1 MPDRPYW
8 DQMQLEQ
15 DHATPAVLAIG
26 DSWFWYPIGQCLL
39 DPIVSR
45 VWEKKYCLYAIGANG
60 AELRDFVDGK
70 FRNVVRDALKAYGP
84 GLSAVFLSGG
94 GNDFAGWTD
103 LRRLLKS
110 DCSNEATAAGCFDP
124 ARVEDLFATLKRYYV
139 ALIMQITERCGP
151 GVKIVVH
158 NYDYALPSGAGLLG
172 DQRWLK
178 TPMVDRRVRE
188 GLMAAC
194 VRYLIDRLG
203 AMMEELASEHAGVCF
218 VRSAGCL
225 SASHWA
231 NELHPTP
238 EGFGRIVSQRWAPVL
253 RGILP

>member
-8 DQMQLEQ
+8 DEAQLEQ
-15 DHATPAVLAIG
+15 DHVTPAVLAIG

-39 DPIVSR
+39 DPIVSG
-45 VWEKKYCLYAIGANG
+45 VWQNKYCLYAIGANG
-60 AELRDFVDGK
+60 AEMRDFVDGK

-103 LRRLLKS
+103 LRRLLKP
-110 DCSNEATAAGCFDP
+110 DCTGEAAAASCFDEQ
-124 ARVEDLFATLKRYYV
+124 RIGKLFSALKRYYA
-139 ALIMQITERCGP
+139 ALIMQIQENCRADIK
-151 GVKIVVH
+151 VVVH

-172 DQRWLK
+172 DQRWLR
-178 TPMVDRRVRE
+178 TPMADRRVRE
-188 GLMAAC
+188 ALMAAC
-194 VRYLIDRLG
+194 VRYLIDQLG
-203 AMMEELASEHAGVCF
+203 VVLDELAAEYPCVRV

-225 SASHWA
+225 AADDWA

-238 EGFGRIVSQRWAPVL
+238 AGFAKLVAQRWAPVL
-253 RGILP
+253 KDILP